1 MVDTASIFMRALTS
15 FLNPTVTLD
24 LGQSIIT
31 HFSFKWKISRLVISS
46 IMYCSHLKDLSIVC
60 CSWDTDEE
68 KCLWIF
74 LFYKQ
79 YIGCNCMF
87 VTGIDEWRLRA
98 FKTCLERYDATYS
111 GLDLLYHYICKCHAC
126 SCYKWLLKLLIRS
139 KIAFIGM

>member
-31 HFSFKWKISRLVISS
+31 HFSFKWKFSRLVISS
-46 IMYCSHLKDLSIVC
+46 IMHCWHFKYLSVAH
-60 CSWDTDEE
+60 CSWEMAEE

-79 YIGCNCMF
+79 YIRCNCIF
-87 VTGIDEWRLRA
+87 VVDFDEQRPRV
-98 FKTCLERYDATYS
+98 FTNCLETCDDTQCIIIFANAMLTHVTNNYWNRS
-111 GLDLLYHYICKCHAC
+111 LDLKLCLLACK
-126 SCYKWLLKLLIRS
+126 K
-139 KIAFIGM
+139 